1 MPLDQLTP
9 YLPVLAVAAGALLML
24 WGQRDRLKTLIG
36 RLWPIKPDDDT
47 PDGGDGTEAAAHET
61 YACLRRLLEE
71 VEDCP
76 NATDALQLIVLQA
89 LVCGADPPHYRVTWE
104 DKP

>member
-9 YLPVLAVAAGALLML
+9 HLPVIVVAAGVLLLL
-24 WGQRDRLKTLIG
+24 WGQRDRLKTLISG
-36 RLWPIKPDDDT
+36 LWPNAS
-47 PDGGDGTEAAAHET
+47 GGDETEAAAHET

>member
-9 YLPVLAVAAGALLML
+9 HLPVLAVAAGVLLLL

-36 RLWPIKPDDDT
+36 RLWPDSPDDTSDVDET
-47 PDGGDGTEAAAHET
+47 TEAAAHET

-89 LVCGADPPHYRVTWE
+89 LVCGADPPHYRVTSE
-104 DKP
+104 GKP